1 MWEYSISFKRED
13 FKIAKN
19 ICDKIKTKTKGLG
32 GVVTLVVESF
42 MVFIVIAI
50 PQNKKEEIKDY
61 ILDIIINI
69 YTTKYKLEYLLGN
82 FNFEVTNDINMKA
95 FIKALM
101 VFDLDTDKKIIR
113 QKLLNIDS
121 IVVDSFF
128 HFRLGVLK
136 ARWNDLINLANDNI
150 MYLMSKDT
158 FIELIKFLVS
168 NLEFKCDFV
177 SVKQSGK
184 DFKIYDKDGKSLK
197 DELEDCENLND
208 VFLITT
214 LISLN
219 PRRIRLDTTN
229 NLKDNTMSLLYEI
242 FNNRVEIFK

>member
-1 MWEYSISFKRED
+1 MLLTVD
-13 FKIAKN
+13 VGNTN
-19 ICDKIKTKTKGLG
+19 ITLG
-32 GVVTLVVESF
+32 
-42 MVFIVIAI
+42 
-50 PQNKKEEIKDY
+50 
-61 ILDIIINI
+61 
-69 YTTKYKLEYLLGN
+69 
-82 FNFEVTNDINMKA
+82 
-95 FIKALM
+95 
-101 VFDLDTDKKIIR
+101 VFDGDKLIQSWRLSTQISRTEDEYGVFLKNVLLAGGIDKKIIR

-128 HFRLGVLK
+128 HFRLGILK